1 MFKRHHNYHQET
13 ALIKNS
19 IKILSIIS
27 IGLINHAYAKDFIKV
42 EYTPL
47 SQKECLSYKETLG
60 LKYCPYDNDYLAGAA
75 KACGHIENLPT
86 GNDLHKL
93 AKKIYNKETTETS
106 IYGNRND
113 SLMKAMNIWENDNH
127 IYFWTGEEAKDKKGG
142 YVRMFALKGS
152 IPYYAPRDGSGYVS
166 HALGKINYGETKYIK
181 VSNQQYDSNLYG
193 YPNNDVLVTI
203 CYK

>member
-93 AKKIYNKETTETS
+93 AKKYIIRKQQKQAFMVIET
-106 IYGNRND
+106 IH
-113 SLMKAMNIWENDNH
+113 L
-127 IYFWTGEEAKDKKGG
+127 
-142 YVRMFALKGS
+142 
-152 IPYYAPRDGSGYVS
+152 
-166 HALGKINYGETKYIK
+166 
-181 VSNQQYDSNLYG
+181 
-193 YPNNDVLVTI
+193 
-203 CYK
+203 

>member
-1 MFKRHHNYHQET
+1 M
-13 ALIKNS
+13 IKKNIIIPS
-19 IKILSIIS
+19 IVSIC
-27 IGLINHAYAKDFIKV
+27 LLTPACYAKDFIKV

-60 LKYCPYDNDYLAGAA
+60 LKYCPYDNDHLAGAA
-75 KACGHIENLPT
+75 KSCGHIKNLPT
-86 GNDLHKL
+86 SNDLHNL

-106 IYGNRND
+106 IYGDRND
-113 SLMKAMNIWENDNH
+113 SLMQDMNIWENDSH
-127 IYFWTGEEAKDKKGG
+127 LYFWTGEEAKDKVGG

-166 HALGKINYGETKYIK
+166 HKLGKINYGETKN
-181 VSNQQYDSNLYG
+181 VSVVDINTRKPLPEYDSNLHG